1 MAKTITTRLPD
12 EYVSGIGEIAEIE
25 KLDTSGVIRKLLAYA
40 IEEWKKE
47 YAVEMYK
54 KGNFSFGQA
63 SEFAGISVFEFPELL
78 KQKKT
83 AINYDKEELEAELKA
98 IGWKK
103 K

>member
-1 MAKTITTRLPD
+1 
-12 EYVSGIGEIAEIE
+12 
-25 KLDTSGVIRKLLAYA
+25 
-40 IEEWKKE
+40 
-47 YAVEMYK
+47 MYK